1 MAPEATADSAASQE
15 GAESPGRAEP
25 EAPEGCRVLEQQQA
39 GVKGG
44 LLIGQVAGP
53 AAQAGV
59 APGDVL
65 LSINNQ
71 PVNSIENVK
80 DAMAKAG
87 KTVALLV
94 MRDGDKI
101 FVPVHLG

>member
-1 MAPEATADSAASQE
+1 
-15 GAESPGRAEP
+15 
-25 EAPEGCRVLEQQQA
+25 V
-39 GVKGG
+39 GVQGG

-59 APGDVL
+59 VAGDVL

-71 PVNSIENVK
+71 PVSSMDTVQA
-80 DAMAKAG
+80 AMAKAG

-94 MRDGDKI
+94 MRGGDKI